1 MRYPRDMRGYGAN
14 PPNANW
20 PGGANVAVQFVLN
33 YEEGGENNILHGDAA
48 SEAFLSEIPGAAPWP
63 GLRHWNMESVYEY
76 GARAGFWR
84 LHRLFTNLAVPVTVY
99 GVATALLRAP
109 EQLRAMQEA
118 DWEIASHGYKWVE
131 HKDMPAETERTQI
144 AEAIRLH
151 TLATGSRP
159 TGWYTGRC
167 SVNTVDLVSEA
178 GGFEY
183 VSDTYDD
190 DLPYWREHKGNAQ
203 LIIPYTLEAN
213 DMRFGTPNG
222 FNSGDQFY
230 AYLKDTFDYLYAE
243 GAAGRPKMFSTGL
256 HCRLVGRPGR
266 IAALKRF
273 IEYVQ
278 GHDKVWIARRIDIAR
293 HWAKEH
299 PYTMPSIVPS
309 QMEKP
314 AFMARFGGIFRHGQW
329 IAERAWDGE
338 LGPANDSPYGL
349 FFALRTQ
356 FRAGTDDERVNV
368 LKGYTELN
376 NRISAARIVED
387 ESQAQSLDVMTARQ
401 QSRML
406 ELLDAYVAKFGFG
419 VIFAVRDYTTASLLA
434 SLEARTASTRD
445 EELPVAYREVE
456 RLAQLQVEA
465 AFAAA

>member
-1 MRYPRDMRGYGAN
+1 MRYPRNMQGYGAE
-14 PPNANW
+14 PPHANW
-20 PGGANVAVQFVLN
+20 PGGANVAVQFVVN

-63 GLRHWNMESVYEY
+63 GQRHWNMESVYEY

-84 LHRLFTNLAVPVTVY
+84 LHRLFTDLAIPVTVY

-109 EQLRAMQEA
+109 EQLRAMQAA

-131 HKDMPAETERTQI
+131 HKDMPKEAEREQI
-144 AEAIRLH
+144 AEAVRLH

-178 GGFEY
+178 GGFDY

-190 DLPYWREHKGNAQ
+190 DLPYWREHDGRAQ
-203 LIIPYTLEAN
+203 LIVPYTLEAN

-222 FNSGDQFY
+222 FNSGDQFF

-243 GAAGRPKMFSTGL
+243 GEAGRPKMFSIGL
-256 HCRLVGRPGR
+256 HCRLVGRAGR
-266 IAALKRF
+266 TAALKRF

-278 GHDKVWIARRIDIAR
+278 SHDKVWIARRIDIAR
-293 HWAKEH
+293 HWAAEH
-299 PYTMPSIVPS
+299 PYAKPALVPS
-309 QMEKP
+309 TLAKP
-314 AFMARFGGIFRHGQW
+314 EFIERFGTVFRNGEL
-329 IAERAWDGE
+329 IAERAFDGE
-338 LGPANDSPYGL
+338 LGSVNDTPYGL

-356 FRAGTDDERVNV
+356 FRAATETERLDI

-376 NRISAARIVED
+376 PRIMAATIVAD
-387 ESQAQSLDVMTARQ
+387 EKDAKSLDVMTSGQKARL
-401 QSRML
+401 L
-406 ELLDAYVAKFGFG
+406 ELLDAYEEKFGYG

-434 SLEARTASTRD
+434 SLEHRLGTTP
-445 EELPVAYREVE
+445 ETEFVATYREVE

-465 AFAAA
+465 RFGQ